1 MQRGV
6 GFYLMGREFLFE
18 MMVLGKDSADSCKHC
33 KWILCPWT
41 VYLKMIIIGNFVLC
55 NFYHSNKKKKTMTRH
70 AFMNSLL
77 AVTVSMSP
85 VVDNSHTLLPG
96 NLKVIYWPHIHMHK
110 KGWIFKIKL
119 DVISSH
125 VRYVRSEVLL
135 AQTSR
140 EGFQAVCQ
148 QQHGQFQSALR
159 GEGK

>member
-1 MQRGV
+1 
-6 GFYLMGREFLFE
+6 
-18 MMVLGKDSADSCKHC
+18 
-33 KWILCPWT
+33 
-41 VYLKMIIIGNFVLC
+41 
-55 NFYHSNKKKKTMTRH
+55 
-70 AFMNSLL
+70 
-77 AVTVSMSP
+77 
-85 VVDNSHTLLPG
+85 
-96 NLKVIYWPHIHMHK
+96 MHK

-159 GEGK
+159 GEGKKAEITIIKAQTLMAKDTRRQREKQDAKPREGKR